1 MGRLTMS
8 EDLRSF
14 KLIMNY
20 ILQWGDMDAAQHV
33 NNVNY
38 LRWCESARIAYFD
51 LMGMDLSFSN
61 GVGPILGYQD
71 CKYIFPLT
79 FPDTAIIACRTESI
93 MEDRFIMECKVY
105 SKKHERISAI
115 SKQSIIPYNYDTLTK
130 SALSN
135 EWREAIAKIEDL

>member
-20 ILQWGDMDAAQHV
+20 NLQWGDMDAAQHV

-51 LMGMDLSFSN
+51 LMDMIYHL
-61 GVGPILGYQD
+61 
-71 CKYIFPLT
+71 
-79 FPDTAIIACRTESI
+79 A
-93 MEDRFIMECKVY
+93 MELDQY
-105 SKKHERISAI
+105 
-115 SKQSIIPYNYDTLTK
+115 
-130 SALSN
+130 
-135 EWREAIAKIEDL
+135 